1 MQAQRAS
8 QRSDTSAADDRASG
22 QRKDGRAPRTH
33 SPARLRPRARRGSA
47 RDRGR
52 SEWSNPA
59 AGGLRRLHAGRGR
72 RGRDRAHGG
81 RRPDWSSRDQKGR
94 PSSIWLRPNSA
105 SWVGIWPRTVS
116 ANTLPQNTFA
126 TGPCQRR
133 KKTRKIERLPR
144 AAAFTGVSQEGQAEM
159 IPQPSKG
166 GIGSRL
172 SSRALTSMTPSQASA
187 AQSGSLTIGNQPS
200 GANANTAAMAAAQ
213 TSVMNGPAAETM
225 ASHVRLRSAVRS
237 TYTAPPGKPMPPM
250 TRKTTGNTTLSSRCV
265 YLSGF
270 RDRYPALAT
279 DASPPR

>member
-1 MQAQRAS
+1 PSDVRRGSTRAQRAP

-52 SEWSNPA
+52 SERSNSA

-133 KKTRKIERLPR
+133 KKTRKIERLP
-144 AAAFTGVSQEGQAEM
+144 
-159 IPQPSKG
+159 
-166 GIGSRL
+166 
-172 SSRALTSMTPSQASA
+172 SQASA

-213 TSVMNGPAAETM
+213 TSV
-225 ASHVRLRSAVRS
+225 
-237 TYTAPPGKPMPPM
+237 
-250 TRKTTGNTTLSSRCV
+250 
-265 YLSGF
+265 
-270 RDRYPALAT
+270 
-279 DASPPR
+279 